1 MILLASRSPRR
12 AELLRQIGVEFDILP
27 VDIDESPRPG
37 EEAEALVLRLAEEK
51 ARAGLQQ
58 CGRLGDAD
66 RILSADTLIHLDGEI
81 IGKPA
86 DEADCR
92 RILQRLSGRGHEVLS
107 AVALGDASGRISSA
121 LSRSLIFFRRLDED
135 EIRRYCKSEE
145 PRDKAGAYAIQG
157 RAAIFIERIEGSY
170 SGVMGLPLF
179 ETAALLREQGIHI
192 GHL

>member
-12 AELLRQIGVEFDILP
+12 AELLRQIGVEFTSFP

-37 EEAEALVLRLAEEK
+37 EEVEALVLRLAREK
-51 ARAGLQQ
+51 ARAGLQR
-58 CGRLGDAD
+58 CGRLGDED

-86 DEADCR
+86 HVADCR
-92 RILQRLSGRGHEVLS
+92 RILQCLSARSHEVLS
-107 AVALGDASGRISSA
+107 AVALCDLSGRVSSA
-121 LSRSLIFFRRLDED
+121 LSRSRIFFRRLDED
-135 EIRRYCKSEE
+135 EIERYCASEE

-157 RAAIFIERIEGSY
+157 RAAIFIERLEGSY

-179 ETAALLREQGIHI
+179 ETAALLRDQGIEV
-192 GHL
+192 LT